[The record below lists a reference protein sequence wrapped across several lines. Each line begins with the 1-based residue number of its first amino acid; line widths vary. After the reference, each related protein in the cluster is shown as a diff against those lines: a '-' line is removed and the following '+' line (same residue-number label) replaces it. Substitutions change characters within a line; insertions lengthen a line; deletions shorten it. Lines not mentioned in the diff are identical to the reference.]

1 MLETQLVNQ
10 DQQIKG
16 LKAELESA
24 TTTIKDLKNQV
35 EDSEVEKMNKELEKQ
50 FQLVR
55 DKSKEE
61 IKKSG
66 IMGSNDFALPDIVS
80 ACKSLQELLKQRS
93 EKNQA

>member
-1 MLETQLVNQ
+1 MAELCREIEMLETQLVNQ
-10 DQQIKG
+10 YRQIKG

-55 DKSKEE
+55 DKSKE
-61 IKKSG
+61 
-66 IMGSNDFALPDIVS
+66 
-80 ACKSLQELLKQRS
+80 
-93 EKNQA
+93 

>member
-1 MLETQLVNQ
+1 MAELCREIEMLETQLVNQ

-55 DKSKEE
+55 DKSKE
-61 IKKSG
+61 
-66 IMGSNDFALPDIVS
+66 
-80 ACKSLQELLKQRS
+80 
-93 EKNQA
+93 